1 EAESFAETTKKDLL
15 ANQDTPGAKETLEYI
30 SGTGLTVDEFFKE
43 AVPDYQKSLM
53 IAKLRSQVAEEIR
66 TQFKSLSQEEL
77 ETKQKAEFKT
87 LEQELIEK
95 AHVKIIK

>member
-1 EAESFAETTKKDLL
+1 
-15 ANQDTPGAKETLEYI
+15 
-30 SGTGLTVDEFFKE
+30 
-43 AVPDYQKSLM
+43 M